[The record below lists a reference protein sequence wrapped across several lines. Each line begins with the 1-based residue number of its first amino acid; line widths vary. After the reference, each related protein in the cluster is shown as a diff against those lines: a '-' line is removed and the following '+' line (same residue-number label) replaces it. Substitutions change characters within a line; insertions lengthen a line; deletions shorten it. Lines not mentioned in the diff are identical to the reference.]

1 MAKNFNKSEYAINKY
16 SSAIVYLGSK
26 GPYELTEAEF
36 LRQNPGMTKEDF
48 AFWKAWSDEDYKE
61 ELRAETEDKRHTVS
75 IHELEETK
83 AVCIPSAEDIY
94 VEITSKTEIRTY
106 SKKDVKRFLSTLTK
120 TQRKRFWMREG
131 NGLTF
136 RRIAEIEGVD
146 VYAIED
152 TFQCIEK
159 KIKKFKKLF

>member
-36 LRQNPGMTKEDF
+36 LRQNPGMSHEDF
-48 AFWKAWSDEDYKE
+48 LFWKNWSDEDYKE
-61 ELRAETEDKRHTVS
+61 VLRAETEDKRHTVS

-83 AVCIPSAEDIY
+83 AVCIPSAEDVY
-94 VEITSKTEIRTY
+94 VSVTTKTEIRTFN
-106 SKKDVKRFLSTLTK
+106 KKDAKRFLATLTRV
-120 TQRKRFWMREG
+120 QRKRFWMREI
-131 NGLTF
+131 NGLTY
-136 RRIAEIEGVD
+136 RRIAEIEGGD

>member
-1 MAKNFNKSEYAINKY
+1 MA
-16 SSAIVYLGSK
+16 
-26 GPYELTEAEF
+26 
-36 LRQNPGMTKEDF
+36 
-48 AFWKAWSDEDYKE
+48 
-61 ELRAETEDKRHTVS
+61 
-75 IHELEETK
+75 
-83 AVCIPSAEDIY
+83 
-94 VEITSKTEIRTY
+94 
-106 SKKDVKRFLSTLTK
+106 TLT
-120 TQRKRFWMREG
+120 TVQRKRFWMREI

>member
-48 AFWKAWSDEDYKE
+48 AFWKNWSDEDYKE
-61 ELRAETEDKRHTVS
+61 ELRAETEEKKRVVS
-75 IHELEETK
+75 IHELEGTK
-83 AVCIPSAEDIY
+83 AVSIPSAEDVY
-94 VEITSKTEIRTY
+94 VSDTTKTEIR
-106 SKKDVKRFLSTLTK
+106 SFNKKDAKRFLATLTK
-120 TQRKRFWMREG
+120 VQRKRFWMREI